1 MASFSGVSVAR
12 LRHQLK
18 ADLWKRGGRVPG
30 GYGSN
35 AAKWIAIEGGIRTAH
50 DGRYGWNDGGLDE
63 RVVEYPWLFDRMSG
77 LKYKERVLDAG
88 SVLNH
93 RRILD
98 AWRLVCYPP
107 VSIVT
112 LGYEGF
118 AEVSNEVRYEFA
130 DLRSLPYRDEWFPA
144 VLSLSTLE
152 HVGMDNAI
160 YGVAASPLE
169 NATNPGVESARAMQ
183 ELHRVTMPGGTLFVS
198 VPFGA
203 RSNRGWFRIFDAADL
218 ERLITAAK
226 WTNASVR
233 YFRAM
238 REGWRECAP
247 EDAKTAGYNEL
258 AARAGEQTAPP
269 WVAAAEA
276 VALVELTKAR
286 PD

>member
-1 MASFSGVSVAR
+1 VASLSRGSVAR

-35 AAKWIAIEGGIRTAH
+35 AAKWIAIESGIRTPQ

-63 RVVEYPWLFDRMSG
+63 RVVEYPWLFERMAG

-93 RRILD
+93 KRILD
-98 AWRLVCYPP
+98 EWRRLCYPP

-118 AEVSNEVRYEFA
+118 ADVSNEVRYEFA

-152 HVGMDNAI
+152 HVGLDNAI
-160 YGVAASPLE
+160 YGAAAGAAE
-169 NATNPGVESARAMQ
+169 KTTNPGLEAAVAMQ
-183 ELHRVTMPGGTLFVS
+183 ELHRVTQRGGTLFVS
-198 VPFGA
+198 VPYGT
-203 RSNRGWFRIFDAADL
+203 RSNRDWFRVFNADDL
-218 ERLITAAK
+218 DQLTSAGK
-226 WTNASVR
+226 WTNVSR
-233 YFRAM
+233 RFFRQM
-238 REGWRECAP
+238 REGWRECTAD
-247 EDAKTAGYNEL
+247 EAKTAGYNEPPG
-258 AARAGEQTAPP
+258 RPGEQTAPG

-276 VALVELTKAR
+276 VALVELTR
-286 PD
+286 G